1 MAEANEQQ
9 NAFMSEGTRR
19 TRGRDA
25 QRMNILI
32 ARAVAQAVKSTLGP
46 KGMDK
51 MIVDDMGE
59 VIISNDGATI
69 LSEMAIEHPVGKMM
83 VDVAKTQDEEVGDGT
98 TTAVILAGT
107 LLEKAEKLLDDSI
120 HPSLIIKGYML
131 AANKSKEFYEETAD
145 SVNFDDKKILS
156 TIALTSITG
165 KSAEHAETLSN
176 LVVDAVTS
184 VADVEG
190 KKMTINEDNIKLE
203 KKTGGSLKDTQLIS
217 GIVIDKEIV
226 HTGMPRSITDAK
238 IALLDLAL
246 EVKEPESDAKIEIS
260 TPEELQAF
268 IDTEEKQL
276 RGMVDLIKKSGANVV
291 ITQKGIDDLA
301 QHFLAKE
308 KIIAVRRVK
317 KSDMDALARATGASI
332 VTSIKELSSKD
343 LGFAGKVLERRISG
357 DAMVFVEQCKNP
369 KSVSILIRGGT
380 QHIVDESERALVDA
394 IGAVSSAIETGKV
407 LVGAGSCEAEVAVRL
422 RDYAKTIGGREQLA
436 IEAFADA
443 LEVIPRTLAETAG
456 MDPIDALVSLRSFH
470 SKKEGKYVGVNVH
483 KGKIEDMKNSKCLEP
498 LSVKTQAINSASEVA
513 EMILRIDDI
522 ILGSSKPRMPPQGMQ
537 GGMGGGMDMM

>member
-1 MAEANEQQ
+1 MAENNDQQ
-9 NAFMSEGTRR
+9 NAFMSEGTKR

-51 MIVDDMGE
+51 MIVDELGD
-59 VIISNDGATI
+59 VTISNDGATI

-98 TTAVILAGT
+98 TTAVIIAGT

-120 HPSLIIKGYML
+120 HPSIIINGYMM
-131 AANKSKEFYEETAD
+131 AAIKAKDYYADTAD
-145 SVNFDDKKILS
+145 AVKFDDKKTLQ

-165 KSAEHAETLSN
+165 KSAESTDSLAD
-176 LVVDAVTS
+176 LVVEAVQS
-184 VADVEG
+184 VADTEG
-190 KKMTINEDNIKLE
+190 TKMIINEDNIKLE

-226 HTGMPRSITDAK
+226 HTGMPRNITNAK

-246 EVKEPESDAKIEIS
+246 EIKEPESDAKIEIN
-260 TPEELQAF
+260 TPDQLQAF
-268 IDTEEKQL
+268 IDQEEKQL
-276 RGMVDLIKKSGANVV
+276 KDMVGAIKKVGANVV

-301 QHFLAKE
+301 QHYLAKDGV
-308 KIIAVRRVK
+308 IAVRRVK
-317 KSDMDALARATGASI
+317 KSDMDALARATGASV
-332 VTSIKELSSKD
+332 VTSIKEITAKD
-343 LGFAGKVLERRISG
+343 LGFAGKVLEKKVAG
-357 DAMVFVEQCKNP
+357 DAMVFVEGCKNP

-380 QHIVDESERALVDA
+380 EHIVDEAERAIVDA
-394 IGAVSSAIETGKV
+394 IGSVSSAIEKGKV
-407 LVGAGSCEAEVAVRL
+407 LVGAGSCEAEVAMRL
-422 RDYAKTIGGREQLA
+422 RDYAKTVGGREQLA
-436 IEAFADA
+436 IESFAES

-456 MDPIDALVSLRSFH
+456 MDPIDALVTLRSAH

-483 KGKIEDMKNSKCLEP
+483 KGKIEDMKNAKCLEP
-498 LSVKTQAINSASEVA
+498 LQVKTQAIDSASEVA

-522 ILGSSKPRMPPQGMQ
+522 ILGSSRAKMPTQP
-537 GGMGGGMDMM
+537 GMGGEMEM

>member
-1 MAEANEQQ
+1 MAEQEQQ
-9 NAFMSEGTRR
+9 NAFMSEGSKR

-51 MIVDDMGE
+51 MIVDDLGD
-59 VIISNDGATI
+59 VTISNDGATI
-69 LSEMAIEHPVGKMM
+69 LSEMAIEHPIGKMM

-107 LLEKAEKLLDDSI
+107 FLEKAEKLLDDSI
-120 HPSLIIKGYML
+120 HPSIIINGYMQ
-131 AANKSKEFYEETAD
+131 AAAKAKEFYAETAD
-145 SVNFDDKKILS
+145 NVKFDDKKTLQ

-165 KSAEHAETLSN
+165 KSAESADALAE
-176 LVVDAVTS
+176 LVVEAITS
-184 VADVEG
+184 VADTTG
-190 KKMTINEDNIKLE
+190 KITVDENNIKLE
-203 KKTGGSLKDTQLIS
+203 KKAGGSLKDTKLIS

-226 HTGMPRSITDAK
+226 HTGMPRSITGAK

-246 EVKEPESDAKIEIS
+246 EVREPESDAKIEIN
-260 TPEELQAF
+260 TPEQLQAF

-276 RGMVDLIKKSGANVV
+276 RDMVGSIKKAGANVV

-308 KIIAVRRVK
+308 GIIAVRRVK
-317 KSDMDALARATGASI
+317 KSDMDALARATGASV

-343 LGFAGKVLERRISG
+343 LGNAGKVLEKKVAG
-357 DAMVFVEQCKNP
+357 DAMVFVEECKNP

-380 QHIVDESERALVDA
+380 EHVVDEAERAIVDA
-394 IGAVSSAIETGKV
+394 IGSVSSAIEMGKV
-407 LVGAGSCEAEVAVRL
+407 LVGAGSCEAEVAMKL
-422 RDYAKTIGGREQLA
+422 RDFAKTVGGREQLA
-436 IEAFADA
+436 IEAFAES

-456 MDPIDALVSLRSFH
+456 MDPIDALVTLRSAH
-470 SKKEGKYVGVNVH
+470 SKKDGKYFGVNVY
-483 KGKIEDMKNSKCLEP
+483 KGRIEDMKNSKVLEP
-498 LSVKTQAINSASEVA
+498 LQVKTQAIDSASEVA
-513 EMILRIDDI
+513 QMILRIDDI
-522 ILGSSKPRMPPQGMQ
+522 ILGTSKGKGMPQGA
-537 GGMGGGMDMM
+537 GGMGGMGGMDM